1 MTRPSLRE
9 TAYET
14 ILGWIG
20 SGRMQEGTV
29 TSENA
34 LAEQL
39 DMSRTPIRAA
49 LQQLETEGFL
59 RIVPKHGV
67 LILHASA
74 QRVGDLLET
83 LTALLLFA
91 YEQHKHTK
99 PVEIAAA
106 AAELADHIASA
117 ADRESPESLALLEG
131 SLWMRML
138 SLGHNQ
144 EMIRVGQKT
153 LDKLQW
159 NINDRRWRPPYRRET
174 EHILRKLLTS
184 MTGTPGPAP
193 DFFSYLHLLKRT
205 WS

>member
-20 SGRMQEGTV
+20 SGRMPEGAV

-99 PVEIAAA
+99 IVEIAAA
-106 AAELADHIASA
+106 ATELADRIAEAS
-117 ADRESPESLALLEG
+117 DRESPESLARIEG
-131 SLWMRML
+131 SLWMRVL
-138 SLGHNQ
+138 SLGRNQ
-144 EMIRVGQKT
+144 ELIRLGHKT
-153 LDKLQW
+153 MDKLQW
-159 NINDRRWRPPYRRET
+159 SINDRRWRPPYRPET
-174 EHILRKLLTS
+174 EQLLLKLLSS
-184 MTGTPGPAP
+184 MIGAAGPGP